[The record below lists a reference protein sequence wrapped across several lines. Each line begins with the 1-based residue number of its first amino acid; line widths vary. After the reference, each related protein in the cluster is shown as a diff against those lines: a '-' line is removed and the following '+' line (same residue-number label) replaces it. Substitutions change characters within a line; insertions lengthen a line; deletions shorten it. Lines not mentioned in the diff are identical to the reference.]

1 MQFTIQE
8 LIENSP
14 DKDASMLYLT
24 KWYAAK
30 CGIPITH
37 IKMLIVDQNKV
48 FPILHNDP
56 IQDIVQ
62 RFIEIYP
69 EETNDIIKYVSENL
83 SDNPDGSSGLNH
95 LRSVLTLPV
104 MLRAAIVASFGE
116 KYLTEK
122 KNVVSIA
129 KMFPK
134 LSQTNT
140 NKL

>member
-8 LIENSP
+8 LLENSP
-14 DKDASMLYLT
+14 DKDQTMLYLT

-30 CGIPITH
+30 CGMPVTH
-37 IKMLIVDQNKV
+37 IKMLIVDGNKV

-56 IQDIVQ
+56 ICDIVQ
-62 RFIEIYP
+62 RFTEIYP
-69 EETNDIIKYVSENL
+69 EETSDIIKYVSENL
-83 SDNPDGSSGLNH
+83 KDNPDGASELNH

-104 MLRAAIVASFGE
+104 MLRAAIVAAYGE
-116 KYLTEK
+116 KYLIEK
-122 KNVVSIA
+122 KNVVAIA
-129 KMFPK
+129 KMFPR